1 MHLCLK
7 TCAHVGIGIANP
19 REDSGSFH
27 WQLDRDGTVGLQV
40 SYLEHTK
47 HFVFQES
54 EMPDLPK

>member
-1 MHLCLK
+1 M
-7 TCAHVGIGIANP
+7 GIGIANP

-47 HFVFQES
+47 HFVSQES